1 MKIYEFGDAGKPVI
15 MLFPG
20 TCCYWKTNFGH
31 VLPNLQKYFYTAVV
45 SYSGFDETENTTF
58 VSELDETEKIEA
70 YIKEKF
76 QGRIFAAYGCS
87 LGGSVVS
94 LLVGRKNIHIDHA
107 IIGSSDMDQAP
118 KWLAKMETAMVM
130 PLFYP
135 FLTGKE
141 NSRMEKMFNKKMNQ
155 GDEKE
160 ADYMKKFMEV
170 MGRDSGIDFSFISKD
185 SVRNQFCTDLYT
197 KSVNTFRHPVPSF
210 MFFMP
215 GKWVKNIW
223 LVIRNTL
230 PTRISAN
237 SICGTKSCSWM
248 RMSGQTKSARHAELR
263 SRTYKTGNQNSYH
276 KDTV

>member
-1 MKIYEFGDAGKPVI
+1 MKVYEFGDAGKPVI

-58 VSELDETEKIEA
+58 ISELDETEKVEA

-118 KWLAKMETAMVM
+118 KWLAKLETALVM

-135 FLTGKE
+135 FLTGQE
-141 NSRMEKMFNKKMNQ
+141 NSRMEKMFNRKMNQ

-197 KSVNTFRHPVPSF
+197 KVGEH
-210 MFFMP
+210 
-215 GKWVKNIW
+215 
-223 LVIRNTL
+223 
-230 PTRISAN
+230 ISAPGTVIHVFYAKKMGEKYLARYQKYFADPDIREFDLRHEELLLDADAWTN
-237 SICGTKSCSWM
+237 EVCKACGIV
-248 RMSGQTKSARHAELR
+248 E
-263 SRTYKTGNQNSYH
+263 
-276 KDTV
+276 